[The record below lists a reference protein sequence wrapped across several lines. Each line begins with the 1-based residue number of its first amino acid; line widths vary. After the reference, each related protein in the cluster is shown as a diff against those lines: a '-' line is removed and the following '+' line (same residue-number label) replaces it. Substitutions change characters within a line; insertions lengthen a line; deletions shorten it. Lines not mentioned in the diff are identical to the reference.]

1 MKNEKDLKIYK
12 DFEEMF
18 SDENFDFWSKSK
30 SSEIPI
36 QLFSPPKSTINIKNY
51 LKSQNYNFNIT
62 TKNCNKIAK
71 PKTIRRLSSNS
82 NNVFQHS
89 IYHSYD
95 EIIDFLKLQEKN
107 HKEFVSVRVYGESY
121 EKRLL
126 YYVKIGYSNEK
137 KKPQIVIDAGMHGRE
152 WVTHSSIL
160 IIFDH
165 IVKNILKYK
174 GFLDKVNV
182 IIFPVLNPDGYEYS
196 RKEVRMWRGNRNL
209 NDNVKCGIDL
219 NRNYPFLWKE
229 SDGTCQTYPGIYG
242 LSEVES
248 MYHSFYMDKFKHL
261 IKGYITLHSYGR
273 LILLPW
279 SHTLKTD
286 APHYE
291 EMLSLGNK
299 MKEEIK
305 SKKDI
310 DYKVGSSS
318 NIFYECH
325 GTSSDYVKSL
335 GVKYVYAVQLSPEI
349 LTNSNGFVVD
359 EDQITTI
366 GDEALIIFDVLLH
379 QVVSEL

>member
-1 MKNEKDLKIYK
+1 MTDLKDLKIYK
-12 DFEEMF
+12 DLEKMF
-18 SDENFDFWSKSK
+18 PDEKFDFWSKSR
-30 SSEIPI
+30 SPEIPI
-36 QLFSPPKSTINIKNY
+36 QLFTSPESTLKFRNY
-51 LKSQNYNFNIT
+51 LKSQNYNFNVT
-62 TKNCNKIAK
+62 TKNWNKISK
-71 PKTIRRLSSNS
+71 SKTIRRLSSNL
-82 NNVFQHS
+82 NNAFQHN

-126 YYVKIGYSNEK
+126 YYVKIGFPSEK
-137 KKPQIVIDAGMHGRE
+137 KKPRIVIDAGMHGRE

-165 IVKNILKYK
+165 IVKNIIKYK
-174 GFLDKVNV
+174 GFLEKVDV
-182 IIFPVLNPDGYEYS
+182 IIIPVLNPDGYEYS
-196 RKEVRMWRGNRNL
+196 RREVRMWRGNRNSD
-209 NDNVKCGIDL
+209 DNENCGVDL
-219 NRNYPFLWKE
+219 NRNYPFMWKNP
-229 SDGTCQTYPGIYG
+229 DGSCITFPGFYK
-242 LSEVES
+242 LSEYES
-248 MYHSFYMDKFKHL
+248 MYHSFYMDRNKHL

-273 LILLPW
+273 FILLPW

-286 APHYE
+286 APYYD

-299 MKEEIK
+299 MKEELK
-305 SKKDI
+305 NKKNV

-335 GVKYVYAVQLSPEI
+335 GVKYVYAVELSPEI
-349 LTNSNGFVVD
+349 LTNSNGFIVD

-366 GDEALIIFDVLLH
+366 GDEALIIFDILLD